1 MILKEG
7 EAKDLLS
14 KVLDYSNADSASISL
29 TGSNIYNIRFA
40 LNSITTDGF
49 SDGLELTITS
59 NIGKKSG
66 VISTDRFS
74 DEYLKE
80 AVKKSEE
87 IAKLS
92 PDNKEFM
99 LPLPPQSYLKGI
111 NYSNKTEELTPYK
124 RANLLSPLIE
134 AAKSKNLNSAGFF
147 QDEVNFYSIL
157 NSNGLFAYNNGTLSS
172 LSSTLRTGDG
182 TGSSR
187 FEKQYVD
194 VSDFDM
200 QILTDSVINKSIK
213 SVNPAEL
220 SPGRYTVI
228 LEPAAV
234 GDLIAYCTYFMDAR
248 SADEGRSYFSE
259 KGGRNKIGQLLTDE
273 RVNIFSDPVDKNS
286 PSIPFTDDGIP
297 RNKTF
302 WFEKGVLKNLTRGR
316 FWAEKTDQPVVPHY
330 SNILM
335 SGTDKTIDEM
345 ISTTESGVLVTR
357 FWYIRTVDQQTMLLT
372 GLTRDGLFEISNG
385 KISRPIKNFRFNESP
400 MNVLQ
405 NILEIGK
412 AENAVG
418 SETGDLQIFAPAL
431 KVKKFN
437 FSSLSDAI

>member
-7 EAKDLLS
+7 EAKDILT
-14 KVLDYSNADSASISL
+14 KVLGYTNADSASILL
-29 TGSNIYNIRFA
+29 TGLNTYNLRFA

-49 SDGLELTITS
+49 ADGLELTITS

-66 VISTDRFS
+66 AASTDRFT
-74 DEYLKE
+74 DEYLRE
-80 AVKKSEE
+80 AVRKSEE

-99 LPLPPQSYLKGI
+99 PTLAPQTYLKGI
-111 NYSNKTEELTPYK
+111 NYSNNTEQLTPDK
-124 RANLLSPLIE
+124 RANLLMPLIE
-134 AAKSKNLNSAGFF
+134 AAKSKNLNAAGYF
-147 QDEVNFYSIL
+147 QDDVSFSTIL
-157 NSNGLFAYNNGTLSS
+157 NSNGLFAYNIGTLSG
-172 LSSTLRTGDG
+172 LSSTFRTGDG

-194 VSDFDM
+194 VGDFSM
-200 QILTDSVINKSIK
+200 QKLTDNVINKSTK

-234 GDLIAYCTYFMDAR
+234 GDLIAYCTYFMDSRA
-248 SADEGRSYFSE
+248 ADEGRSYFSKKE
-259 KGGRNKIGQLLTDE
+259 GGNKIGEVLADE
-273 RVNIFSDPVDKNS
+273 RVNIYSDPVDKNC

-302 WFEKGVLKNLTRGR
+302 WFENGVLKNLTRGR
-316 FWAEKTDQPVVPHY
+316 FWADKTDELVVPHY

-405 NILEIGK
+405 NIVEIGT

-418 SETGDLQIFAPAL
+418 SETGDLQIFVPTL
-431 KVKKFN
+431 KVKNFN